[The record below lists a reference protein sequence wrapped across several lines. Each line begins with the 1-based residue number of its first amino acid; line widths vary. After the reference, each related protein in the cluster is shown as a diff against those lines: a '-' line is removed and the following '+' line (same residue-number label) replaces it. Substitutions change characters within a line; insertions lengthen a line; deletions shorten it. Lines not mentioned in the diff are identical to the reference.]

1 MKTSQA
7 PSLLALLLSVL
18 LSTSTEAQAQTG
30 ACVNPPTDLVSW
42 WRGDGNAMDVTGNHN
57 GMITTQFNGSV
68 SFSPGKVG
76 TAFDF
81 TGSDFV
87 ELAPLALTNF
97 TIECWLNQRTRVPI
111 TPNSSWGCFIISD
124 EVCGVTDDWH
134 LGLLNGGQ
142 LLFHIGDRNG
152 GVDYQFPSASIIPLN
167 TYVHVAVT
175 RSTGTGKI
183 ELYINGVLDSTF
195 TAPHNRVVGMANPDC
210 DIYPNTIGIGNIRR
224 HAAMGISNNFDGL
237 IDEPA
242 IYNRAL
248 TAAEIAAIYH
258 ADTAGKCPPTNPPP
272 SPFGVPIITS
282 FTPAGATPGSVV
294 IIKGTNF
301 SPAASNNIVYFGAT
315 RAAVSGA
322 SITNLIVTV
331 PPGATHEPISVT
343 ANGLTA
349 LAPAAFLPSFPGDGS
364 SISPTSFAPG
374 QNLTVGDG
382 PLKTIIADLDGD
394 GKPDLVEA
402 NAYAHNI
409 SLFRNIGTAGT
420 LNGSSFAPRVDF
432 PALGGT
438 DSPRCIAVADVDGDG
453 KKDILVG
460 DQATSSVL
468 VYQNLATPGN
478 LTTESFAAPVSFAVG
493 NYPHGL
499 RVADLN
505 GDGLPEILVANYSGN
520 SISILRNLGPAG
532 TVTTNSFAA
541 QYVMAVEANPT
552 DLAVADLNG
561 DGRPDLVTTAFG
573 GTQLSVFRNVATTN
587 AAVSNWF
594 TLDTTLPAL
603 PGSLEFAVADMDGD
617 SKSDLVVA
625 SVHGYAVSV
634 YRNLASGGIFS
645 SNSFAA
651 RVDFGTPGWA
661 HNVSVGDFNGDAKPD
676 LAISGELNSYMAVF
690 QNQSTPGSF
699 TTGSLA
705 ARVDYAT
712 GWNAWGVAAGD
723 LDGDSRADIVF
734 ANTYDDTLTFY
745 RNLVPFGG
753 PTNPPI
759 SCVNPPSGLV
769 SWWKAESNAVDPISG
784 HNGTLQNG
792 VTFTPGEVG
801 QGFGFNG
808 TDSYVNIPSSEALQ
822 PTGAFAFEA
831 WIKYS
836 GNPGAVSSYCIA
848 AKGIDAEA
856 AMDWALTVSANSRL
870 RPHANV
876 NGSWHYFD
884 CDTPLSAGTWCH
896 VAMIYDGEHLQGYVN
911 GALDGSANVTGS
923 VQTSDAPLRLG
934 AYAPVNGTGSK
945 AFFTGSIDEA
955 SFYNRNLSAGE
966 LFAIFNA
973 GSAGKCPPTNSPFNP
988 ADGLIA
994 HYPFSGNAADVSGN
1008 GNHGAPSNAVLAADR
1023 FGSPNAAFSFNGQN
1037 AAVLVADNP
1046 ALRSLTSNYTFN
1058 AWVRFG
1064 SNPQIDAAI
1073 LMKSAGAGDQRKWT
1087 FWRHVQAPPYGIG
1100 LLLNRAP
1107 GGQFQWNH
1115 DYPFTIGQWHMVTFS
1130 ASSGNCL
1137 IAVDGQVV
1145 STQSGNLAL
1154 PETTGLAMS
1163 IGGAEPAGNQWF
1175 NGLLDDIRI
1184 YTRTFSSNDIAQLYQ
1199 LESAQPPP
1207 SVSVVPVITS
1217 FNPTVAT
1224 VGSSVTVS
1232 GTNFSPVAASNIV
1245 YFGAVRAF
1253 VTAASSNLLTATVPV
1268 GATHAPITVTVG
1280 GLTAATRTDF
1290 TPTFLSGMPISMASF
1305 SPRVNL
1311 GAGDGPTGTAIADFD
1326 GDGKPDIAV
1335 TDDYGHT
1342 LSLYWNISVAGTL
1355 DTGSFAPRVE
1365 LPASPAEYSPY
1376 MLGTGDVDGD
1386 GKLDLIT
1393 TDVGGNTVS
1402 VYRNQSAPGSLSSN
1416 SFAPFVSFATGAGP
1430 RSVALVDLDAD
1441 GRPEIVTANYDSSTV
1456 SILRNTGVTGQISS
1470 NSFAPRFDLP
1480 AGAGAHGLA
1489 VADLDGNGRPDLAT
1503 ANAVGASLS
1512 LFRNIG
1518 SGPIASDSFAPAVN
1532 IPGPDHAHFVR
1543 AADLDADGRAE
1554 LLVTSY
1560 LGQTLTVYRN
1570 QADSGVLNS
1579 NSFTAGVTLALAGRG
1594 HTISLGDLNGDT
1606 RPDIA
1611 VDTEIGDSI
1620 ALFQN
1625 QSAPGGFTNDS
1636 LAARV
1641 DLAAGWNA
1649 WGSSVGDLD
1658 GDGRPDIIF
1667 ANTYDDI
1674 ISIYHNLSP
1683 LGPNVPPGD
1692 CVAAPAELVGWWRG
1706 ENNTSDATGGN
1717 AGIQHNNVGFSAG
1730 LTGQALTFSGVIDCV
1745 EIPYVPGLI
1754 TSNYTFE
1761 AWVKPAGP
1769 VSDAIQQDLIFGQSY
1784 GRCQMV
1790 ARPGTNG
1797 LRIAWQFGTSPF
1809 NFPEVQSPTEIPI
1822 GEFSHL
1828 AGTWDGTALRL
1839 YINGNLVAENSPG
1852 AAPVDSGCAFFLGG
1866 VYHTNMDSCSYVGQ
1880 FFNGTIDEA
1889 SLYRRALSSD
1899 EVAGIYAAGSAGKC
1913 ITIPPPVVCVPPA
1926 IGLMGWWRGNGNTL
1940 DNFGTNTG
1948 VLLGGAAYGT
1958 GKVGPSFALDGVDDS
1973 VRIPVSGPFTLP
1985 DVGIGQG
1992 LTVEAWI
1999 NPSRLT
2005 IGPIFEWNNGTGG
2018 EGAHLWHSVD
2028 SVTAG
2033 DGPGNLYG
2041 NLVDTSGV
2049 SHRITSPAGLLR
2061 TNQFNHVAL
2070 TYDKASGAAV
2080 IYYNGVPVIT
2090 ENVGTFTPQTSFD
2103 LHFGRR
2109 PTGFFSENLFQGLID
2124 EPSIYNR
2131 ALEAGEIAA
2140 LYAAGSAGKCS
2151 TETNLPCVPSLPD
2164 MVGWWRGDGSATDS
2178 IAGNNGVLQGGSYSG
2193 GKISQAF
2200 ELNGNGA
2207 GVRIAATAVLD
2218 VGPQAGM
2225 TIEAWIYPTNIS
2237 SGGAIV
2243 EWSRD
2248 LGGSPYGAHLWVGHP
2263 SRDPGFFFANLA
2275 DTTGNWRGIEKEGAL
2290 LANTYQHVAV
2300 TYDRTTGLARLF
2312 VNGAMVQESNLG
2324 IFTPRTSDHLFIGRR
2339 PAGEGSEYSFAG
2351 QIDEVSIYRRA
2362 LTPEEILAIYA
2373 ADAAGKCAPTALPPQ
2388 ITQQPQS
2395 VTTNANA
2402 NVRLAVVATG
2412 VPSPSYQWFFNGNP
2426 LPAQIN
2432 PALVLSNVQTNQ
2444 AGNYFVIATN
2454 TSGTVTSSVVTLT
2467 VLTFP
2472 PVIVIPPQSVTTT
2485 VGSQASFAVTATG
2498 TAPLNYKWYFQGQ
2511 LLAKPNLP
2519 TLSVSHVQFSNAGNY
2534 HVVVSNPYGIATSAV
2549 ATLTVELPPDCAP
2562 APAGIVGW
2570 WPGQSN
2576 LWDVIGGNDA
2586 TIYQSQIAP
2595 AFLYTT
2601 GKVGSAFS
2609 FLTTQTKWI
2618 AAPPKP
2624 ELNVGLG
2631 AGFTFEAWVYRTPTG
2646 NGPIFAWGGSFPG
2659 QTNAPTG
2666 VRLQMLSIGGLSATL
2681 VQTNGAIT
2689 TLQSLPQVAP
2699 VLGSNTWSHVAL
2711 SCDNLTR
2718 IATLY
2723 VNGVPVA
2730 QTTLPGQANPIA
2742 LRTIGV
2748 LGLGYAPQTQLFGVI
2763 LDEPTLYN
2771 RALSQTEIQSVYT
2784 SQQTGK
2790 CPPAIS
2796 QCINPAADLA
2806 GWWRGES
2813 NTLDS
2818 VAMNHGVMS
2827 PIISPV
2833 TAYTT
2838 GQYGAAFSLR
2848 VGNYVVITNAPDLN
2862 VGAGPGLT
2870 VEAWINPASTSLPIL
2885 EWNSGTGTQ
2894 GVYLAYSYS
2903 RGPNYIE
2910 ANLVDDT
2917 GKSHVLLSPS
2927 LPAVYN
2933 QWRHLAVSYDK
2944 TSGIALL
2951 FVNGAQVTQTNLGS
2965 FTPRT
2970 TGNLYLGYRP
2980 TGNYPG
2986 SGLRFNGSIDEV
2998 AVYRRA
3004 LNAAEVR
3011 CLLRDGVNGKF
3022 PSATECLLPAN
3033 SLVGWWRGESNAFD
3047 TVQSNDGLMY
3057 PWPQGRYTNGQ
3068 VGVAFATATSQYVI
3082 VRSPTGLNVGAGPGL
3097 TVEGWINPAAAT
3109 PGAVFGWGDS
3119 SSTSLAGVSLEYN
3132 VLQSNGSLRANLMTT
3147 NGLSRFVTTPGGIV
3161 KTGQWQHVALTYDR
3175 ASGWAELFVNGTP
3188 VTATN
3193 LGSFTPRTTGSL
3205 YLGWRAGGSY
3215 FTGALDE
3222 MAVHNRALTPLEI
3235 GTLARAVNGRCVNQ
3249 APVIV
3254 QHPASQRVNPG
3265 SNVTFVVKA
3274 EGSAPLRYQWSFNFA
3289 PIAGVMPLSGQTNSL
3304 LTLTNVGK
3312 QHSGIYSVRVTN
3324 QFGSAVST
3332 NIQLVINSQPFASS
3346 KQVATPE
3353 DSATNIILSATDRD
3367 GDALTYTI
3375 VQPPQHCSLTG
3386 SGTNY
3391 LYTPHPNYHGPDS
3404 FTFKASDGLWDSA
3417 PASVGITVRPVNDA
3431 PEAWSQILTLNEDTA
3446 TPVTLGAS
3454 DADGDVLTFNLN
3466 PPAHGTLSG
3475 TAPNLV
3481 YTPHTNYSGADLFT
3495 FTVQDGSNAVSQ
3507 LAVVSITVLPINDA
3521 PVAKIVVAPLDE
3533 LPGVTNIVS
3542 LAPACCPAT
3551 LRLDASQ
3558 STDAEHDALTY
3569 LWLAGTNV
3577 LSTDVTATNRFQ
3589 PGTHEITLVVSDGSE
3604 SGTETVTVEIITPA
3618 EAVAFLKT
3626 LVEEGFAEP
3635 RTQVPLVNWLRQA
3648 GAAFETCQVEQ
3659 GVRFL
3664 EMFKE
3669 RVESRLASDHPELAA
3684 SLVATARAIMAAA
3697 PDCDPAERLG
3707 RSNQKHEERGQ
3718 SGKAVRESGARAKP
3732 DNQNLEQ
3739 TVAPGTGEVT
3749 TGQSAPKAR

>member
-7 PSLLALLLSVL
+7 PSLLALLFSIL
-18 LSTSTEAQAQTG
+18 LSTGAEAQAQTG
-30 ACVNPPTDLVSW
+30 ACVNPPTGLVSW
-42 WRGDGNAMDVTGNHN
+42 WRGEGNAVDVTGNHN
-57 GMITTQFNGSV
+57 GLITTQFNGSV

-87 ELAPLALTNF
+87 ELQPLALTNF
-97 TIECWLNQRTRVPI
+97 TIECWLNQRTRVPV
-111 TPNSSWGCFIISD
+111 TPNSSWGCFLISD

-152 GVDYQFPSASIIPLN
+152 GVDYQFPSAGIIPLN

-175 RSTGTGKI
+175 RSTSTGKI
-183 ELYINGVLDSTF
+183 ELYLNGVLDSTF
-195 TAPHNRVVGMANPDC
+195 TAPHNRVVGLANPDC

-242 IYNRAL
+242 IYSRAL
-248 TAAEIAAIYH
+248 SAAEIAAIYN
-258 ADTAGKCPPTNPPP
+258 ADSAGKCPPTNPPP
-272 SPFGVPIITS
+272 SLSIVPIITS

-294 IIKGTNF
+294 IITGTNF
-301 SPAASNNIVYFGAT
+301 SPSTSNNIVYFGAT

-322 SITNLIVTV
+322 SFTNLIVTV
-331 PPGATHEPISVT
+331 PPGATHAPISVT
-343 ANGLTA
+343 VNGLTA
-349 LAPAAFLPSFPGDGS
+349 LAPAAFLPSFAGDGS
-364 SISPTSFAPG
+364 SLSPTSFAPG
-374 QNLTVGDG
+374 QNLTGADG

-409 SLFRNIGTAGT
+409 SLFRNIGTAGI
-420 LNGSSFAPRVDF
+420 LNGSSFASRVDF

-468 VYQNLATPGN
+468 IYRNLATPGN
-478 LTTESFAAPVSFAVG
+478 LTTESFAAPVSFAAG
-493 NYPHGL
+493 SYPHGL

-532 TVTTNSFAA
+532 TVTPNSFAA
-541 QYVMAVEANPT
+541 QYGLAAGPNPT
-552 DLAVADLNG
+552 DIAIADLNG
-561 DGRPDLVTTAFG
+561 DGRPDLVTTAFEG
-573 GTQLSVFRNVATTN
+573 SQLSVFRNVATPGT
-587 AAVSNWF
+587 AVSNWF

-603 PGSLEFAVADMDGD
+603 PGALEFAVADMDGD
-617 SKSDLVVA
+617 AKSDLIVA
-625 SVHGYAVSV
+625 SVHGNAVSV
-634 YRNLASGGIFS
+634 YRNLADTGTFN

-661 HNVSVGDFNGDAKPD
+661 HNVAVGDLNGDGQPD
-676 LAISGELNSYMAVF
+676 LAVTGELGSYMAVF

-699 TTGSLA
+699 TSSSLA

-712 GWNAWGVAAGD
+712 GWNAWGVAVGD
-723 LDGDSRADIVF
+723 LDGDDRPDIVF

-769 SWWKAESNAVDPISG
+769 SWWKAENNAMDPISG
-784 HNGTLQNG
+784 QNGTLQNG
-792 VTFTPGEVG
+792 VIFTPGEVG

-808 TDSYVNIPSSEALQ
+808 TDSYVNIPSSEALK
-822 PTGAFAFEA
+822 PTGPFTFEA

-848 AKGIDAEA
+848 AKGLDAEA
-856 AMDWALTVSANSRL
+856 AMDWALTVSANNRL
-870 RPHANV
+870 RPHINV
-876 NGSWHYFD
+876 NGSWQYFD
-884 CDTPLSAGTWCH
+884 CDTPLSAGTWYH
-896 VAMIYDGEHLQGYVN
+896 VAMTYDGDHLQGYVN

-945 AFFTGSIDEA
+945 AFFTGSIDEVA
-955 SFYNRNLSAGE
+955 FYNRNLDAGE

-973 GSAGKCPPTNSPFNP
+973 GTAGKCPPTNSPFNP

-1008 GNHGAPSNAVLAADR
+1008 GNHGASSNVVLAADR

-1100 LLLNRAP
+1100 LLHNRVP

-1115 DYPFTIGQWHMVTFS
+1115 NHPFTIGPWYMVTFS
-1130 ASSGNCL
+1130 ASAGNCL

-1154 PETTGLAMS
+1154 PDTTGLAMS

-1184 YTRTFSSNDIAQLYQ
+1184 YNRTFTSNDIARLYQ

-1224 VGSSVTVS
+1224 VGNNVTVS

-1245 YFGAVRAF
+1245 YFGAVQAS
-1253 VTAASSNLLTATVPV
+1253 VATASSTSLTVTVPL
-1268 GATHAPITVTVG
+1268 GATHAPITVTVD
-1280 GLTAATRTDF
+1280 GLTAAAQTAF
-1290 TPTFLSGMPISMASF
+1290 TPTFVGGDAISLASF
-1305 SPRVNL
+1305 SPRVNV
-1311 GAGDGPTGTAIADFD
+1311 GAGDGPTGTVIADFD

-1342 LSLYWNISVAGTL
+1342 LSVYRNISVAGTL
-1355 DTGSFAPRVE
+1355 DASSFAPRVV

-1376 MLGTGDVDGD
+1376 MLVTGDVDGD

-1430 RSVALVDLDAD
+1430 RSVALADLDAD

-1456 SILRNTGVTGQISS
+1456 SVLRNTGVTGQIFS
-1470 NSFAPRFDLP
+1470 NSFAPRFNLP

-1489 VADLDGNGRPDLAT
+1489 VADLDGDGRPDLAT
-1503 ANAVGASLS
+1503 ANAIGASMS
-1512 LFRNIG
+1512 LFRNVG
-1518 SGPIASDSFAPAVN
+1518 SGPVASNSFAPIVT

-1594 HTISLGDLNGDT
+1594 HTISLGDLNGDA
-1606 RPDIA
+1606 RLDIA

-1625 QSAPGGFTNDS
+1625 QSAPGGFTNDA

-1674 ISIYHNLSP
+1674 ISIYHNRSTMLTNP
-1683 LGPNVPPGD
+1683 PPG
-1692 CVAAPAELVGWWRG
+1692 
-1706 ENNTSDATGGN
+1706 T
-1717 AGIQHNNVGFSAG
+1717 
-1730 LTGQALTFSGVIDCV
+1730 
-1745 EIPYVPGLI
+1745 
-1754 TSNYTFE
+1754 
-1761 AWVKPAGP
+1761 
-1769 VSDAIQQDLIFGQSY
+1769 
-1784 GRCQMV
+1784 
-1790 ARPGTNG
+1790 
-1797 LRIAWQFGTSPF
+1797 
-1809 NFPEVQSPTEIPI
+1809 
-1822 GEFSHL
+1822 
-1828 AGTWDGTALRL
+1828 
-1839 YINGNLVAENSPG
+1839 
-1852 AAPVDSGCAFFLGG
+1852 
-1866 VYHTNMDSCSYVGQ
+1866 
-1880 FFNGTIDEA
+1880 
-1889 SLYRRALSSD
+1889 
-1899 EVAGIYAAGSAGKC
+1899 
-1913 ITIPPPVVCVPPA
+1913 
-1926 IGLMGWWRGNGNTL
+1926 
-1940 DNFGTNTG
+1940 
-1948 VLLGGAAYGT
+1948 
-1958 GKVGPSFALDGVDDS
+1958 
-1973 VRIPVSGPFTLP
+1973 
-1985 DVGIGQG
+1985 
-1992 LTVEAWI
+1992 
-1999 NPSRLT
+1999 
-2005 IGPIFEWNNGTGG
+2005 
-2018 EGAHLWHSVD
+2018 
-2028 SVTAG
+2028 
-2033 DGPGNLYG
+2033 
-2041 NLVDTSGV
+2041 
-2049 SHRITSPAGLLR
+2049 
-2061 TNQFNHVAL
+2061 
-2070 TYDKASGAAV
+2070 
-2080 IYYNGVPVIT
+2080 
-2090 ENVGTFTPQTSFD
+2090 
-2103 LHFGRR
+2103 
-2109 PTGFFSENLFQGLID
+2109 
-2124 EPSIYNR
+2124 
-2131 ALEAGEIAA
+2131 
-2140 LYAAGSAGKCS
+2140 
-2151 TETNLPCVPSLPD
+2151 CVPSLPD
-2164 MVGWWRGDGSATDS
+2164 LVGWWRGDGNVTDS
-2178 IAGNNGVLQGGSYSG
+2178 IAGNNGVFQGGGSYSG
-2193 GKISQAF
+2193 GKVAQAF
-2200 ELNGNGA
+2200 MLDGAGA
-2207 GVRIAATAVLD
+2207 GVRIAATAALD
-2218 VGPQAGM
+2218 VGKEAGM

-2237 SGGAIV
+2237 SGGSIV

-2248 LGGSPYGAHLWVGHP
+2248 LGGSPYGAHLWTGHP

-2275 DTTGNWRGIEKEGAL
+2275 DTTGNWRVIEKEGAL
-2290 LANTYQHVAV
+2290 VANTYQHVAV

-2324 IFTPRTSDHLFIGRR
+2324 IFTPQTSDHLFIGRR

-2351 QIDEVSIYRRA
+2351 QIDEVSVYRRA
-2362 LTPEEILAIYA
+2362 LTPGEILAIYT
-2373 ADAAGKCAPTALPPQ
+2373 ADAAGKCAPTALPPH

-2402 NVRLAVVATG
+2402 HVRFAVMATG
-2412 VPSPSYQWFFNGNP
+2412 IPTPNYQWFFNGNP
-2426 LPAQIN
+2426 LPAQFN
-2432 PALVLSNVQTNQ
+2432 PALVLNNVHTNQ
-2444 AGNYFVIATN
+2444 TGEYFVIATN
-2454 TSGTVTSSVVTLT
+2454 ASGAVTSSIVTLT
-2467 VLTFP
+2467 VLAFP
-2472 PVIVIPPQSVTTT
+2472 PVITDQPQSVTAVEGGT
-2485 VGSQASFAVTATG
+2485 ANFAVAATG
-2498 TAPLNYKWYFQGQ
+2498 SAPLNFQWYFQGQ
-2511 LLAKPNLP
+2511 PLGRDKEGPNLS
-2519 TLSVSHVQFSNAGNY
+2519 LSNLQSSNAGNY
-2534 HVVVSNPYGIATSAV
+2534 QVRVSNPYGAVTSAV
-2549 ATLTVELPPDCAP
+2549 AVLTLLPPPDCAI
-2562 APAGIVGW
+2562 APMGIVGW

-2586 TIYQSQIAP
+2586 TIYQSQTPP
-2595 AFLYTT
+2595 ASLYTT

-2618 AAPPKP
+2618 VAPANP

-2631 AGFTFEAWVYRTPTG
+2631 AGLTFEAWVYRTSTG
-2646 NGPIFAWGGSFPG
+2646 NGPIFAWGGSLPG

-2666 VRLQMLSIGGLSATL
+2666 VRLQMLSSGGLTATL

-2689 TLQSLPQVAP
+2689 TLQSLPQGYP

-2742 LRTIGV
+2742 LRTLGV

-2771 RALSQTEIQSVYT
+2771 RALSQAEIQLVYA

-2790 CPPAIS
+2790 CPPAIA
-2796 QCINPAADLA
+2796 QCINPTADLA

-2827 PIISPV
+2827 PIISAV
-2833 TAYTT
+2833 TAYAT

-2870 VEAWINPASTSLPIL
+2870 VEAWINPASSSLPIA

-2894 GVYLAYSYS
+2894 GVYLAHSYS

-2910 ANLVDDT
+2910 ANLIDDT

-2927 LPAVYN
+2927 IPAVYN

-2951 FVNGAQVTQTNLGS
+2951 FVNGSQVTQTNLGS

-2980 TGNYPG
+2980 PGNYPG

-3011 CLLRDGVNGKF
+3011 CLLRDGINGKF
-3022 PSATECLLPAN
+3022 PPATECLLPAN
-3033 SLVGWWRGESNAFD
+3033 SLVGWWRGESNVLD
-3047 TVQSNDGLMY
+3047 SVQTNHGQSGITAPL
-3057 PWPQGRYTNGQ
+3057 YTNGQ
-3068 VGVAFATATSQYVI
+3068 VGLAFATGVRRYVQI
-3082 VRSPTGLNVGAGPGL
+3082 SSAIASPPGLNVGAGPGL
-3097 TVEGWINPAAAT
+3097 TVEGWINPAVTT

-3119 SSTSLAGVSLEYN
+3119 LGSSLAGVSLEYN
-3132 VLQSNGSLRANLMTT
+3132 VLQINGSLRANLMTT

-3175 ASGWAELFVNGTP
+3175 ASGWVELFVNGTP

-3205 YLGWRAGGSY
+3205 YLGWSAGGSY
-3215 FTGALDE
+3215 FLGALDE
-3222 MAVHNRALTPLEI
+3222 MAVYNRALTPLEI
-3235 GTLARAVNGRCVNQ
+3235 GTLARAVNGRCVNF

-3254 QHPASQRVNPG
+3254 QPPASQRVNPG
-3265 SNVTFVVKA
+3265 SNVTFTVIA
-3274 EGSAPLRYQWSFNFA
+3274 EGSAPLRYQWSFVSAFSQL
-3289 PIAGVMPLSGQTNSL
+3289 PTSMPLPGQTNHL
-3304 LTLTNVGK
+3304 LVLTNVNTK
-3312 QHSGIYSVRVTN
+3312 HSGIYSVRVTN
-3324 QFGSAVST
+3324 NFGSAVST

-3353 DSATNIILSATDRD
+3353 DTATNIIISATDPNRD
-3367 GDALTYTI
+3367 TLTFTI
-3375 VQPPQHCSLTG
+3375 LQPPQHGSLTG

-3446 TPVTLGAS
+3446 TPVTLGAA

-3495 FTVQDGSNAVSQ
+3495 FTVRDGSNAVSQ

-3521 PVAKIVVAPLDE
+3521 PLAKIVVTPQDE

-3558 STDAEHDALTY
+3558 SADAEHDALTY

-3577 LSTDVTATNRFQ
+3577 LSTDAVATNCFQ

-3604 SGTETVTVEIITPA
+3604 SDTETVTVEIITPA

-3626 LVEEGFAEP
+3626 LVEEGFAET

-3664 EMFKE
+3664 EMFVE
-3669 RVESRLASDHPELAA
+3669 RVESRLASDDPELAA

-3697 PDCDPAERLG
+3697 PDCDPAQRLG
-3707 RSNQKHEERGQ
+3707 RPNQKHEERGQ
-3718 SGKAVRESGARAKP
+3718 SNKAVRESGARAQSY
-3732 DNQNLEQ
+3732 NQNPEQ
-3739 TVAPGTGEVT
+3739 PVVPGGGAVT